1 MSSRL
6 CVAQTHSIT
15 WEGLPPVRAGGVQ
28 QAGTHSTPVFQENVP
43 QALQPDSE

>member
-28 QAGTHSTPVFQENVP
+28 QAGTHSTPCDLGPRLGVE
-43 QALQPDSE
+43 AGL